1 MILYDFRCD
10 SDHRFEAGVAS
21 MSSPAPDCP
30 DCGQSSRRILTTVRT
45 SGFASAGRSREE
57 MPKSWK
63 GMSGGDPGAVDYWR
77 RSMEKRE
84 KLEERYPE
92 LGGDRRPILAHE
104 GIFQGRPLR
113 AGDDIGASVE
123 AAVKADSAQKAAAGQ
138 GRPDGGS
145 ATKAGKPTK
154 TSARGSG
161 NPAGTSAAGSGKP
174 AGASAKGS
182 GATQGGA
189 SRR

>member
-1 MILYDFRCD
+1 MILYDFKCT

-30 DCGQSSRRILTTVRT
+30 DCGEASRRVLTTVRT
-45 SGFASAGRSREE
+45 SGFASTGHSRED

-63 GMSGGDPGAVDYWR
+63 GMAGGNADAVDYWR

-113 AGDDIGASVE
+113 AGDDIVASVE
-123 AAVKADSAQKAAAGQ
+123 AAVKADTRQPAAQATQTRASSGKAS
-138 GRPDGGS
+138 GG
-145 ATKAGKPTK
+145 GK
-154 TSARGSG
+154 
-161 NPAGTSAAGSGKP
+161 PAGTSATGAGR
-174 AGASAKGS
+174 
-182 GATQGGA
+182 TRGGA
-189 SRR
+189 

>member
-1 MILYDFRCD
+1 MILYDFKCT

-30 DCGQSSRRILTTVRT
+30 DCGEASRRVLTTVRT
-45 SGFASAGRSREE
+45 SGFASAGHSRED

-63 GMSGGDPGAVDYWR
+63 GMAGGNADAVDYWR

-84 KLEERYPE
+84 KLEEHYPE

-123 AAVKADSAQKAAAGQ
+123 AAVKADTAKPAAQSA
-138 GRPDGGS
+138 GRSRPNGPGP
-145 ATKAGKPTK
+145 GK
-154 TSARGSG
+154 G
-161 NPAGTSAAGSGKP
+161 NGDGKP
-174 AGASAKGS
+174 AGASAAES
-182 GATQGGA
+182 GTTQGGA

>member
-1 MILYDFRCD
+1 MILYDYKCD

-21 MSSPAPDCP
+21 MSSPSPACP
-30 DCGQSSRRILTTVRT
+30 ACGEASRRVLTTVRT
-45 SGFASAGRSREE
+45 SGFASAGHSRED

-63 GMSGGDPGAVDYWR
+63 GMAGGNQDAVNYWR

-123 AAVKADSAQKAAAGQ
+123 AAVTADAKQSAAAPAAAKTRASSG
-138 GRPDGGS
+138 
-145 ATKAGKPTK
+145 KANRGGKPV
-154 TSARGSG
+154 
-161 NPAGTSAAGSGKP
+161 GTSATGSTK
-174 AGASAKGS
+174 
-182 GATQGGA
+182 TRGGA
-189 SRR
+189 

>member
-1 MILYDFRCD
+1 MILYDFKCT

-30 DCGQSSRRILTTVRT
+30 DCGEAARRVLTTVRT
-45 SGFASAGRSREE
+45 SGFASAGHSRED

-63 GMSGGDPGAVDYWR
+63 GMAGGNPDAVNYWR

-123 AAVKADSAQKAAAGQ
+123 AAVKADSAQSPAAPAAGKTRASS
-138 GRPDGGS
+138 GKASGG
-145 ATKAGKPTK
+145 GK
-154 TSARGSG
+154 
-161 NPAGTSAAGSGKP
+161 PAGTSATGSG
-174 AGASAKGS
+174 
-182 GATQGGA
+182 TTRGGA
-189 SRR
+189 

>member
-1 MILYDFRCD
+1 MILYDYRCD

-21 MSSPAPDCP
+21 MSAPAPDCP

-123 AAVKADSAQKAAAGQ
+123 AAVKADSAEKATA
-138 GRPDGGS
+138 S
-145 ATKAGKPTK
+145 EKAGTGKK
-154 TSARGSG
+154 TAAPQKKATPAKKAS
-161 NPAGTSAAGSGKP
+161 PAG
-174 AGASAKGS
+174 
-182 GATQGGA
+182 
-189 SRR
+189 

>member
-1 MILYDFRCD
+1 MILYDYKCTR
-10 SDHRFEAGVAS
+10 DHRFEAGVAS

-30 DCGQSSRRILTTVRT
+30 DCGEASRRVLTTVRT
-45 SGFASAGRSREE
+45 SGFASAGHSRED

-63 GMSGGDPGAVDYWR
+63 GMSGGSPDAVNYWR

-123 AAVKADSAQKAAAGQ
+123 AAVTADAKQSA
-138 GRPDGGS
+138 S
-145 ATKAGKPTK
+145 APAAGKPRAGAGK
-154 TSARGSG
+154 ANSEGK
-161 NPAGTSAAGSGKP
+161 PAGTSAAGSTT
-174 AGASAKGS
+174 AR
-182 GATQGGA
+182 GGA
-189 SRR
+189 RGR